1 MAGNND
7 IPNGLNKIAENE
19 YNYSETSD
27 REINDLSEEF
37 SVAADNSS
45 AGVREYASLK
55 GKTETVA
62 GAVGGVAAQSTAT
75 TEAVKTLS
83 GNTSVLYRIVMS
95 LAAVFGALVIGT
107 TASGARAENA
117 RFITVETY
125 DIDVYMQIEVL
136 KWSENLKVRITGK
149 DFTDYLYI
157 DNYEE
162 DADYPNGT
170 ADGQGNGFWL
180 YYCVEGGEDGD
191 TILLE
196 IIGET
201 VLMSDVIDS
210 KTVVLKFD
218 VPQEPDNDYPI
229 NDYPTVDYPTI
240 DYPAGNNDFTY
251 IDNDYE
257 NRA

>member
-1 MAGNND
+1 MPNDND

-27 REINDLSEEF
+27 KEINDLSEEF
-37 SVAADNSS
+37 SVAADNGS
-45 AGVREYASLK
+45 AEIKEYASLK

-62 GAVGGVAAQSTAT
+62 GAVGGVAAQNNAT
-75 TEAVKTLS
+75 TEAVKAVS
-83 GNTSVLYRIVMS
+83 ANTSVFYRIIMS

-107 TASGARAENA
+107 TASGARAEDA

-125 DIDVYMQIEVL
+125 DIYVYMQIEVL

-149 DFTDYLYI
+149 DFTDYLEI
-157 DNYEE
+157 ENYEE
-162 DADYPNGT
+162 DADYPSDN
-170 ADGQGNGFWL
+170 DNGQGRGTWL

-191 TILLE
+191 TILLQ

-210 KTVVLKFD
+210 KTVVLKLD
-218 VPQEPDNDYPI
+218 VPQEPDD
-229 NDYPTVDYPTI
+229 DYPTS
-240 DYPAGNNDFTY
+240 DYPAG
-251 IDNDYE
+251 DNDYE

>member
-1 MAGNND
+1 
-7 IPNGLNKIAENE
+7 
-19 YNYSETSD
+19 
-27 REINDLSEEF
+27 
-37 SVAADNSS
+37 
-45 AGVREYASLK
+45 
-55 GKTETVA
+55 
-62 GAVGGVAAQSTAT
+62 
-75 TEAVKTLS
+75 
-83 GNTSVLYRIVMS
+83 MS
-95 LAAVFGALVIGT
+95 
-107 TASGARAENA
+107 
-117 RFITVETY
+117 Y
-125 DIDVYMQIEVL
+125 VYIQIEVL

-162 DADYPNGT
+162 DADYSNGK
-170 ADGQGNGFWL
+170 DDEQGRGTWL

-191 TILLE
+191 TILFE

-210 KTVVLKFD
+210 KTVVLKLD
-218 VPQEPDNDYPI
+218 VPQEPD